1 MARKRRK
8 KLRRVTR
15 DLCAQDFIN
24 RAARFLFVQ
33 GPAKRK
39 PLNGTTQRAWQE
51 KPGMVKAAGGRA
63 LLLQK
68 NNPAAFCFG
77 QSSGKGA
84 QTCIDRFNRK

>member
-1 MARKRRK
+1 MARNRRK

-24 RAARFLFVQ
+24 RAARFLFAQ

-51 KPGMVKAAGGRA
+51 TGHGESGWRPGIVVAKKQSRGFLLWPELRQGRA
-63 LLLQK
+63 DLH
-68 NNPAAFCFG
+68 
-77 QSSGKGA
+77 
-84 QTCIDRFNRK
+84 